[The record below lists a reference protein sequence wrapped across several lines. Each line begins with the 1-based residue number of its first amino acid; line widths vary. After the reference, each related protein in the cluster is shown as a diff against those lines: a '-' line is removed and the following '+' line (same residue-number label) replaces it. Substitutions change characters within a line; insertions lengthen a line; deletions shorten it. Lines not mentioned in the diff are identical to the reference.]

1 MTKFHYSKR
10 SSLGSESTIEL
21 TTNAQRVLEK
31 RYLRKDSQGKIIE
44 TPEGMFRRVAEA
56 LAAAELLYDPEADLA
71 AKEDEFYRVMANLEF
86 LPNSPTLLN
95 AGRNNGQLAACFAL
109 PVEDSVE
116 GIFDAVKYTAI
127 IHQSGGGTGYSFSRV
142 RPEGDSVGGVPGIA
156 AGPVAFI
163 SSLSNASDVIRQ
175 GGVRRGCSIGVLSVH
190 HPDILKFIV
199 AKDDPLALTNFC
211 ISVSI
216 TDAFMKALEGGTDY
230 DLINPRTGEVTSR
243 QSAVDVFKKIVAQSW
258 KTGDPGLIFID
269 RINRD
274 NPTPSLGPIETVT
287 GCAEQALLPY
297 ESCNLGSINLAKMV
311 KVSGKK
317 AVVDYDKIAA
327 TVATGVNLL
336 DNVIDVNYYPIQQ
349 IEEVTKSTRKIGLG
363 VMGFADMLVLL
374 DIPYDSAEAIKI
386 AEYVMA
392 FITDKAHD
400 ASEELAKRRGVF
412 PAFAGSKFDAPGGRK
427 QRHASCTT
435 VAPTG
440 TISLIAGCNVGIE
453 PFYAVVFVR
462 NVLDG
467 ENLLEINPYFEAAA
481 RREGFYS
488 GELLRRLID
497 CIDLSQIEGVPE
509 RIQRVYVTTN
519 RIKPEWHVR
528 MQAAFQRHTDG
539 AVSKMTNVPHDTT
552 PGQQADVFLLG
563 YHEGLKGIT
572 LYRDAS
578 REVQPLCADEKAHQ
592 MVREYI
598 AANP

>member
-1 MTKFHYSKR
+1 MPEIK
-10 SSLGSESTIEL
+10 L
-21 TTNAQRVLEK
+21 TANARRVLEK
-31 RYLRKDSQGKIIE
+31 RYLKKDAHGRVAE
-44 TPEGMFRRVAEA
+44 TPDGLFRRVARA
-56 LAAAELLYDPEADLA
+56 LAAAELIYDPAADVA
-71 AKEDEFYRVMANLEF
+71 AKEDEFYRVMAGLEF

-95 AGRNNGQLAACFAL
+95 AGRKNGQLAACFAL

-116 GIFDAVKYTAI
+116 GIFDAMKYTAV
-127 IHQSGGGTGYSFSRV
+127 IHKSGGGTGYSFSRI
-142 RPEGDSVGGVPGIA
+142 RPAGDSVDGVPGIA
-156 AGPVAFI
+156 GGPVSF
-163 SSLSNASDVIRQ
+163 LSALSTASDVIRQ

-211 ISVSI
+211 ISVSV
-216 TDAFMKALEGGTDY
+216 TDVFMKAVETGADY
-230 DLINPRTGEVTSR
+230 DLINPRTGKTTGKLN
-243 QSAVDVFKKIVAQSW
+243 AVEVFKKIVTQSW

-274 NPTPSLGPIETVT
+274 NPTPKLGPIETVT

-311 KVSGKK
+311 KMSGIK

-327 TVATGVNLL
+327 VVRTGVNLL
-336 DNVIDVNYYPIQQ
+336 DNVIDVNHYPVPQ
-349 IEEVTKSTRKIGLG
+349 IEDVTKQTRKIGLG

-374 DIPYDSAEAIKI
+374 GIPYDSYEAVKM
-386 AEYVMA
+386 AEYVMG
-392 FITDKAHD
+392 FITEQAHD
-400 ASEELAKRRGVF
+400 ASEELAGKRGVF
-412 PAFAGSKFDAPGGRK
+412 PAFAGSRHDVPGSRP

-462 NVLDG
+462 NILDG

-488 GELLRRLID
+488 GELLQKLVACVDLQLID
-497 CIDLSQIEGVPE
+497 SVPE
-509 RIQRVYVTTN
+509 RVKRVFVTSN

-539 AVSKMTNVPHDTT
+539 AVSKMTNVPNETT
-552 PGQQADVFLLG
+552 PQQQADIFLLG
-563 YHEGLKGIT
+563 YHEGLKGVT

-578 REVQPLCADEKAHQ
+578 RELQPLCADEKAHKL
-592 MVREYI
+592 VGEYI

>member
-1 MTKFHYSKR
+1 MTKIHNSKQ
-10 SSLGSESTIEL
+10 SSPGSESRVEL
-21 TTNAQRVLEK
+21 TANARRVLEK
-31 RYLRKDSQGKIIE
+31 RYLKKDAQGRAAE
-44 TPEGMFRRVAEA
+44 TPEGLFRRVAKA
-56 LAAAELLYDPEADLA
+56 LAAAELIYDPNAGIA
-71 AKEDEFYRVMANLEF
+71 AKEDEFYRAMANLEF

-95 AGRNNGQLAACFAL
+95 AGRQKGQLAACFAL
-109 PVEDSVE
+109 PVEDSVD

-142 RPEGDSVGGVPGIA
+142 RPEGDTVGGIPGIA
-156 AGPVAFI
+156 TGPVAFI

-216 TDAFMKALEGGTDY
+216 TDAFMKALETGADY
-230 DLINPRTGEVTSR
+230 DLINPRTGEVTGSLP
-243 QSAVDVFKKIVAQSW
+243 AVDVFKKIVAQSW

-274 NPTPSLGPIETVT
+274 NPTPNLGPIETVT

-311 KVSGKK
+311 KESGKK
-317 AVVDYDKIAA
+317 TVVDYDKIAA
-327 TVATGVNLL
+327 TVKTGVNLL

-349 IEEVTKSTRKIGLG
+349 IEEVTKQTRKIGLG

-374 DIPYDSAEAIKI
+374 GIPYDSAEAIKI
-386 AEYVMA
+386 AEYVMN
-392 FITDKAHD
+392 FITERAHD
-400 ASEELAKRRGVF
+400 ASEELALKRGVF
-412 PAFAGSKFDAPGGRK
+412 PAFTGSKFDAPDGRK
-427 QRHASCTT
+427 QRNASCTT

-467 ENLLEINPYFEAAA
+467 ENLLEINPYFEEVA

-488 GELLRRLID
+488 GELLQKLVACTDLAQID
-497 CIDLSQIEGVPE
+497 SVPE
-509 RIQRVYVTTN
+509 NTKRVFVTTN

-552 PGQQADVFLLG
+552 PIEQADVFLLG

-578 REVQPLCADEKAHQ
+578 REVQPLCADEKAHKL
-592 MVREYI
+592 VREYV

>member
-1 MTKFHYSKR
+1 
-10 SSLGSESTIEL
+10 
-21 TTNAQRVLEK
+21 
-31 RYLRKDSQGKIIE
+31 
-44 TPEGMFRRVAEA
+44 
-56 LAAAELLYDPEADLA
+56 
-71 AKEDEFYRVMANLEF
+71 
-86 LPNSPTLLN
+86 
-95 AGRNNGQLAACFAL
+95 
-109 PVEDSVE
+109 
-116 GIFDAVKYTAI
+116 
-127 IHQSGGGTGYSFSRV
+127 
-142 RPEGDSVGGVPGIA
+142 
-156 AGPVAFI
+156 
-163 SSLSNASDVIRQ
+163 
-175 GGVRRGCSIGVLSVH
+175 VLSVH

-211 ISVSI
+211 ISVAV
-216 TDAFMKALEGGTDY
+216 TDQFMKAVEASADY
-230 DLINPRTGEVTSR
+230 NLINPRTLKVTGKV
-243 QSAVDVFKKIVAQSW
+243 SAIEVFKKLVAQYW

-274 NPTPSLGPIETVT
+274 NPTPNLGPIETVT

-311 KVSGKK
+311 KMSGNKP
-317 AVVDYDKIAA
+317 VIDYDKIEA
-327 TVATGVNLL
+327 TVKTGVNLL
-336 DNVIDVNYYPIQQ
+336 DNVIDVNYYPLPQ
-349 IEEVTKSTRKIGLG
+349 IEEITKKTRKIGLG

-374 DIPYDSAEAIKI
+374 GIPYDSSEAIKV
-386 AEYVMA
+386 AEYVMSYVTA
-392 FITDKAHD
+392 RAHD
-400 ASEELAKRRGVF
+400 ASEELASKRGVF
-412 PAFAGSKFDAPGGRK
+412 PAFAGSKHDMPGGRL

-435 VAPTG
+435 IAPTG

-488 GELLRRLID
+488 GELLQKLVSCADLSLID
-497 CIDLSQIEGVPE
+497 SVPE
-509 RIQRVYVTTN
+509 HIKRVYVTTN
-519 RIKPEWHVR
+519 RINPEWHVK

-552 PGQQADVFLLG
+552 PAKQADVFLLG

-578 REVQPLCADEKAHQ
+578 REVQPLCADEKAHRL
-592 MVREYI
+592 VGEYI